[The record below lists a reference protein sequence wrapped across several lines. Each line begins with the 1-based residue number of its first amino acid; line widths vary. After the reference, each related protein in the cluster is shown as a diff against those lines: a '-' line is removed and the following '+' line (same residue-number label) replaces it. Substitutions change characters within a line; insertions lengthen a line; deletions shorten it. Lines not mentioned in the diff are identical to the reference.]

1 MSFLLLLLIQVKEVR
16 SMYNVPS
23 PLYRGERP
31 LGWGGGGW
39 QCAPCS
45 GLVHAKERGATL
57 IPTSSKMGQEGP
69 HSPFL
74 VPS

>member
-23 PLYRGERP
+23 PLYRGEKP

-39 QCAPCS
+39 QYAPCS
-45 GLVHAKERGATL
+45 GLVHAK
-57 IPTSSKMGQEGP
+57 
-69 HSPFL
+69 
-74 VPS
+74 